1 VVHDDEYDSMYDGA
15 TVVGAAD
22 EGDART
28 LPPSVDDL
36 EEQWQAMHGQLS
48 VACLKGSC
56 GVPQGEAGAGT
67 ALEAAR
73 VETQEAKTKVGQ
85 LENQLKTATTK
96 VGQLES
102 ELKTA
107 ETALGAAQVARAI
120 EARGATGAR
129 RRGGEG
135 GGGGGEG
142 GGEGGGADGAC
153 TRQRPTVRPTSDA
166 AGLSRLYPTQR
177 PLSPLSEVTS
187 HALTKGVLVAIRKND
202 AHLLSKLSKLP
213 V

>member
-1 VVHDDEYDSMYDGA
+1 MYDGA

-107 ETALGAAQVARAI
+107 ETALGATW
-120 EARGATGAR
+120 GPR
-129 RRGGEG
+129 RS
-135 GGGGGEG
+135 
-142 GGEGGGADGAC
+142 
-153 TRQRPTVRPTSDA
+153 PTTS
-166 AGLSRLYPTQR
+166 T
-177 PLSPLSEVTS
+177 
-187 HALTKGVLVAIRKND
+187 
-202 AHLLSKLSKLP
+202 
-213 V
+213 